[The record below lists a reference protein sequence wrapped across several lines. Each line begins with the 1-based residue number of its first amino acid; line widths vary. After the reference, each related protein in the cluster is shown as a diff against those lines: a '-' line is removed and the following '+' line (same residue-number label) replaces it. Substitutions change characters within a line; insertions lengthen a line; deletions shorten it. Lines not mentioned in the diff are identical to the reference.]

1 MERMEI
7 KTLVKI
13 ERTKKGFPAFWEQG
27 GGYTNTGEAIVI
39 ASQDGSPKK
48 PVYIRRRGHLANE
61 NHALFVLELGD
72 YIIEAK
78 HHRRNFKVEIYKVM
92 GFESKNR
99 SYFSTG
105 DTLSKMSI
113 DEFIKKYGK
122 LENYTKLMGFAYDTY
137 RIDKKTAAQSSH
149 IFKTEE
155 LEIVEL
161 KEEVYKETY
170 AIIRKVNSYNP
181 NLNAAVRAAKEKAT
195 CYHCREPHFAI
206 GI

>member
-1 MERMEI
+1 MEI
-7 KTLVKI
+7 KMLVEI
-13 ERTKKGFPAFWEQG
+13 EKTRKGFPAFWEKG
-27 GGYTNTGEAIVI
+27 GGYSNTGEAIVI
-39 ASQDGSPKK
+39 TSQSGAPKK
-48 PVYIRRRGHLANE
+48 PVYIRRRGHLAND
-61 NHALFVLELGD
+61 NHALFILELGD

-78 HHRRNFKVEIYKVM
+78 HHRRNFEVEIYKVI

-105 DTLSKMSI
+105 DTLYKMRLN
-113 DEFIKKYGK
+113 EFISKYGRLEKYPK
-122 LENYTKLMGFAYDTY
+122 LLGFAYDTY

-161 KEEVYKETY
+161 KEEVYEETY
-170 AIIRKVNSYNP
+170 AIVKKVNSYNP
-181 NLNAAVRAAKEKAT
+181 HLKAAIRAAKEKAT

-206 GI
+206 V